1 MTTTSTAGLPTSVGH
16 PQTHLIV
23 LRGNSGSG
31 KSSIAR
37 AVRARY
43 GRGLALVEQDYLR
56 RTLLRERDLPDGN
69 TPALIAHVIT
79 FALDAGYHVLCEGIL
94 YADLYGDTLRRL
106 RRAHLGTTDVYYL
119 DVPLAETLRRHVGR
133 PQATE
138 FTGADVRSWYRPHDL
153 LGVPGEQVLDENA
166 ALGDVADRI
175 LDRLPPATHHRVRR
189 ARAAGTQAP
198 APPPEPARRRMAATV
213 LLTDDEER
221 VLIVKPTY
229 KPGWELPGGAVDRH
243 ESPATA
249 ATREIQEELGLT
261 IIPGQVLALD
271 HVPVTTRRTEGLI
284 VVFDGGTL
292 PAGTP
297 LTLPPAELE
306 AYAFVHPNRLA
317 DRLPALQARRAVAA
331 LLARRHRQTVYL
343 EDGRRP
349 TSR

>member
-1 MTTTSTAGLPTSVGH
+1 MTTTPTADLPTSLGH
-16 PQTHLIV
+16 PDTHLIV

-31 KSSIAR
+31 KSSIAQ

-94 YADLYGDTLRRL
+94 YADLYGDMLRRL
-106 RRAHLGTTDVYYL
+106 RHAHRGTTDVYYL
-119 DVPLAETLRRHVGR
+119 DVPLAETLRRHAGR

-138 FTGADVRSWYRPHDL
+138 FTGADVRSWFRPHDV
-153 LGVPGEQVLDENA
+153 LGVPGEQVLDENV
-166 ALGDVADRI
+166 ALDDVANRI

-198 APPPEPARRRMAATV
+198 VPPPEPARRRMAATV
-213 LLTDDEER
+213 LLTDDEQR

-229 KPGWELPGGAVDRH
+229 KPGWELPGGAVDRD
-243 ESPATA
+243 ESPAA
-249 ATREIQEELGLT
+249 AAAREIQEELGLT
-261 IIPGQVLALD
+261 ITPGQVLALD
-271 HVPVTTRRTEGLI
+271 HVPATTRRTEGLI

-297 LTLPPAELE
+297 LILPPAELE
-306 AYAFVHPNRLA
+306 AHAFVHPDQLA
-317 DRLPALQARRAVAA
+317 DHLPALQARRAVAA
-331 LLARRHRQTVYL
+331 LLARRQRQTVYL
-343 EDGRRP
+343 EDGTPP